1 MSWTPEA
8 GAGRDARPRRRRNA
22 AEERERLQ
30 RLTVGVAVAAI
41 GLNTV
46 LFLQTAAGPLG
57 AGDPTRAILSVI
69 DAVLPGKGLGAPAQ
83 SPLPVQATPIAV
95 SGGS

>member
-8 GAGRDARPRRRRNA
+8 GAGREARPRRRRNA
-22 AEERERLQ
+22 AEERDQLR
-30 RLTVGVAVAAI
+30 RLTVGTAVAAV

-69 DAVLPGKGLGAPAQ
+69 DAVLPGNGLGKPAQ

-95 SGGS
+95 SGAS